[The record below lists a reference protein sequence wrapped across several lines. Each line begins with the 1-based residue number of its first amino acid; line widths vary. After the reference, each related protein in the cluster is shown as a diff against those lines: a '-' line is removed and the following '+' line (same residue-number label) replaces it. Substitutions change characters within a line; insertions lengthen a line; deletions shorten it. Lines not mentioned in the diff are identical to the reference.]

1 MSVKTRA
8 CSDGTPFSD
17 LHIFLCVQSTS
28 TFFLLLRHAMPQL
41 TPEQKQSILTHY
53 TSRRNDESVDSIIA
67 RHGVSVTRQSVY
79 GWLKQWDGTVASLTR
94 SSGSGRPRLLSSR
107 QVQHQIANRIR
118 NYNRS
123 GKVVRYI
130 YKNAASSAGSDRSAA
145 ITPLSSTIWEGRSTC
160 KADPRQEANSRRRY
174 THARV
179 PHSQPTVMAVLQ
191 CTEQIACCMMPGG

>member
-1 MSVKTRA
+1 
-8 CSDGTPFSD
+8 
-17 LHIFLCVQSTS
+17 
-28 TFFLLLRHAMPQL
+28 MPQL

-123 GKVVRYI
+123 GKVVRYTRMLPAVQ
-130 YKNAASSAGSDRSAA
+130 AATGQQLSLRSLQRYGKEDLHAKQTRGKKRTA
-145 ITPLSSTIWEGRSTC
+145 DEGIL
-160 KADPRQEANSRRRY
+160 
-174 THARV
+174 THAY
-179 PHSQPTVMAVLQ
+179 PTLNQLSWLYYNALNKSHVV
-191 CTEQIACCMMPGG
+191 